1 MRTNPQNPH
10 PLFYEHPHLCRN
22 KAGEGQTRSARKG
35 QQVRAVRRKP
45 ARFSCTLNDSVGAQL
60 FYLVIAVPQLTENFA
75 GMLAQQR
82 RGLHLHWTVR

>member
-10 PLFYEHPHLCRN
+10 PLFCEHPHLCRN
-22 KAGEGQTRSARKG
+22 KARRGTDTERAGVS
-35 QQVRAVRRKP
+35 AVRRKP
-45 ARFSCTLNDSVGAQL
+45 ARFSSTLNDSVGAQL

-75 GMLAQQR
+75 GVLAQQR